1 MDIKWLEDLIALAQT
16 GSLSRAA
23 ALRHVTHP
31 AFGRRIR
38 ALENWAGVPLLD
50 RQTSPLRLTEAGTR
64 LLAQADQTVQD
75 LRDVREELKDSLSSA
90 DFHLTVAAGRTL
102 ARTVVADWLTAM
114 KPHLRQAPVRVR
126 TNSLATT
133 LQWIDAGE
141 ADLLFAYHHP
151 VIAVRPSGR
160 HFLHKTLA
168 RDKLVPVMR
177 ADHPVAAHSSYQ
189 QTGSPVPYLAYDGS
203 LALAGLVT
211 DHLARTA
218 IKPRLKKVIE
228 ADSAD
233 ALLEYALKGLGI
245 CWLPWSLAGG
255 ACRAGQLVSVWG
267 RAMEIPF
274 EVRLLR
280 LRRKLGPLAESTW
293 NETSTL

>member
-1 MDIKWLEDLIALAQT
+1 MDIKWLEDLIALAQA
-16 GSLSRAA
+16 GSFSRAA

-38 ALENWAGVPLLD
+38 ALENWAGLPLID
-50 RQTSPLRLTEAGTR
+50 RQATPLTLTAAGMR

-75 LRDVREELKDSLSSA
+75 LGDLRDEFKASLTSA
-90 DFHLTVAAGRTL
+90 EQHLTIAAGRTL
-102 ARTVVADWLTAM
+102 ARTVVADWFVSM
-114 KPHLRQAPVRVR
+114 RPHLGQTPVRVR

-133 LQWIDAGE
+133 LQWLDAGD

-151 VIAVRPSGR
+151 VIPVRPSGR

-168 RDKLVPVMR
+168 QDKLVPVVR
-177 ADHPVAAHSSYQ
+177 ADHPLAAGK
-189 QTGSPVPYLAYDGS
+189 QTPEPVPYLAYDAS

-211 DHLARTA
+211 DHLARSTQ
-218 IKPRLKKVIE
+218 KPRLKTVIE

-233 ALLEYALKGLGI
+233 ALLEYALKGMGA

-255 ACRAGQLVSVWG
+255 ACRAGQLLPVWG
-267 RAMEIPF
+267 PSMEIPF

-280 LRRKLGPLAESTW
+280 LRRKLGTLAEGVWANTPG
-293 NETSTL
+293 L